1 MVDPQARRKK
11 VPVPPLPFEKTIFG
25 MESQLEE
32 LEAKPD
38 PTPATRDAI
47 RNMRVEITKMKREVF
62 DNLDAWETV
71 QVARHP
77 ERPQVL
83 DYTELI
89 FDEFV
94 ELHGDK
100 ACGDDRAILTGFG
113 KLGDEKVMFVGQH
126 KGRDIDERTEH
137 NYGMAHP
144 EGYRKA
150 LSKMDLAARH
160 SLPIVCFIDT
170 PGAYPGVGAEERGQ
184 AWLIATSLR
193 DMSRL
198 NTPIIC
204 VVIGEG
210 GSGGALGIGIGDHIA
225 ILQFAYY
232 SVISPEGCAGI
243 LWKHAKHRDKAAHA
257 LRFTSRDLLEFG
269 VVDEI
274 IPEPLGGAHR
284 NHRQMAMN
292 LKGSL
297 IAAIRELRQ
306 IPADEL
312 VERRYQKFRR
322 MGVFEEQLTEGAN

>member
-1 MVDPQARRKK
+1 MADSKPRRKK
-11 VPVPPLPFEKTIFG
+11 IPVPPLPFEKTIFA
-25 MESQLEE
+25 MEAQLEE
-32 LEAKPD
+32 IEAQAD
-38 PTPATRDAI
+38 LTPAKRDTI
-47 RNMRVEITKMKREVF
+47 RNMRVEITRMKREVF
-62 DNLDAWETV
+62 DNLDAFETCK
-71 QVARHP
+71 VARHG

-83 DYTELI
+83 DYIELV

-100 ACGDDRAILTGFG
+100 AIGDDRAILTGFG

-137 NYGMAHP
+137 NYGMPHP

-150 LSKMDLAARH
+150 LSKMELAARH
-160 SLPIVCFIDT
+160 KLPIVCFIDT
-170 PGAYPGVGAEERGQ
+170 PGAYPGPAAEERGQ

-193 DMSRL
+193 EMARL
-198 NTPIIC
+198 STPIVC

-243 LWKHAKHRDKAAHA
+243 LWKDGKHADKAAHA
-257 LRFTSRDLLEFG
+257 LRFTSRDLLGFG
-269 VVDEI
+269 IVDEV
-274 IPEPLGGAHR
+274 IPEPVGGAHR

-297 IAAIRELRQ
+297 ITAIRELKQ
-306 IPADEL
+306 IPEDEL
-312 VERRYQKFRR
+312 VERRYQKFRG
-322 MGVFEEQLTEGAN
+322 MGVFEEQLAAEVK